1 MDSEIFQMQ
10 NYIRVK
16 ILEFHPS
23 FNESFESI
31 FEKLAKNYS
40 QRTQIDYQI
49 GTVKDDPNQSPFN
62 KYMIILFSNPET
74 YFEIHSKEAKVLY
87 ALIQS
92 WFPTQN
98 KMFSKFDFLQQFNR
112 ICGGANHY
120 YLSIQYETD
129 MVDKMKE
136 YYEFI
141 NKFSA
146 HFDLC
151 IFIDPY
157 PDGFYIYFG
166 RKEDFEY
173 FVQNALSE
181 EDVRAFSKKYNIGN
195 EIDKIVELIRGKN

>member
-1 MDSEIFQMQ
+1 MK
-10 NYIRVK
+10 NYISVK

-23 FNESFESI
+23 FDESFELI

-40 QRTQIDYQI
+40 QRTPVDYQI
-49 GTVKDDPNQSPFN
+49 ATIKDDPKPSPFN
-62 KYMIILFSNPET
+62 KYMIILFNNPET
-74 YFEIHSKEAKVLY
+74 YFETHTKEAKVLY

-92 WFPTQN
+92 WLPNQKKT
-98 KMFSKFDFLQQFNR
+98 FSKFDFFDQFNR
-112 ICGGANHY
+112 ICGLDHY

-129 MVDKMKE
+129 MVEKMKE

-141 NKFSA
+141 NHFSA

-157 PDGFYIYFG
+157 DDGFFIYFG

-195 EIDKIVELIRGKN
+195 EIEKIIELIKGRT